1 MTWRPPMPA
10 RSPQRPLTTGR
21 RLLAD
26 GVDPNAAAQSLIGI
40 MGGNGADAVSA
51 LSSTRARLQQRV
63 SLQLAQRQV
72 AGRSLGRTRMLS
84 VQSEDTYVAYPDST
98 TNLLYQQFA
107 GPTDRSFDTA
117 NVMPFQLTFNPKTGQ
132 LTFDTGT
139 FVTPQQV
146 VGLSLNDFVKRVIHG
161 AERVTQAICNKVGEA
176 VTHFITT
183 INDGIEYAYKITVG
197 ALEDAVHVAVG
208 VLKSIVRDV
217 EHALQKAVEWLSFV
231 FSWDAIKATKEDIYN
246 RIVGKGSYP
255 GLVGQLRSW
264 EQRYVGKGL
273 QDLQTLFDNA
283 SKQILGA
290 LGGVNT
296 QFQNSTLQSQ
306 QQDGNDPKSMYN
318 MNGASAYT
326 PSSMITA
333 KVNANM
339 GGAQEL
345 PSLTALDSATNLI
358 DLAEKVLND
367 AKTALGP
374 TLNQLKTSFQQFID
388 SFRLL
393 ITDPGKFIGT
403 AFNKLTAMLGELAVL
418 LMEGVAAILASLV
431 GNLADMVDNII
442 SSLLSSIHI
451 PVVSTI
457 WNSIFGSS
465 MSYLDLV
472 CWMTAIPTSIITRA
486 ASSSVST
493 AQAVSGQAIALCM
506 AAIPGCA
513 IDGLCDY
520 KNVNPGTFPQ
530 MMDLALEAV
539 TLTLQFPFDFAT
551 NDDSLYVY
559 YAFTAIPFILN
570 GISAAIGKVKGPATA
585 FTKVWSQVATIMQF
599 SCGVFSV
606 LFASLAAFYFKAED
620 FIGPKHLKFCQNFF
634 WGLTDVCKQGLFFGP
649 EARIAVSITDFVF
662 PVSAA
667 AMGIAAS
674 ALE

>member
-1 MTWRPPMPA
+1 
-10 RSPQRPLTTGR
+10 
-21 RLLAD
+21 
-26 GVDPNAAAQSLIGI
+26 
-40 MGGNGADAVSA
+40 
-51 LSSTRARLQQRV
+51 
-63 SLQLAQRQV
+63 
-72 AGRSLGRTRMLS
+72 
-84 VQSEDTYVAYPDST
+84 
-98 TNLLYQQFA
+98 
-107 GPTDRSFDTA
+107 
-117 NVMPFQLTFNPKTGQ
+117 
-132 LTFDTGT
+132 
-139 FVTPQQV
+139 
-146 VGLSLNDFVKRVIHG
+146 
-161 AERVTQAICNKVGEA
+161 
-176 VTHFITT
+176 
-183 INDGIEYAYKITVG
+183 
-197 ALEDAVHVAVG
+197 
-208 VLKSIVRDV
+208 
-217 EHALQKAVEWLSFV
+217 
-231 FSWDAIKATKEDIYN
+231 
-246 RIVGKGSYP
+246 
-255 GLVGQLRSW
+255 
-264 EQRYVGKGL
+264 
-273 QDLQTLFDNA
+273 
-283 SKQILGA
+283 
-290 LGGVNT
+290 
-296 QFQNSTLQSQ
+296 
-306 QQDGNDPKSMYN
+306 
-318 MNGASAYT
+318 
-326 PSSMITA
+326 
-333 KVNANM
+333 
-339 GGAQEL
+339 
-345 PSLTALDSATNLI
+345 
-358 DLAEKVLND
+358 
-367 AKTALGP
+367 
-374 TLNQLKTSFQQFID
+374 
-388 SFRLL
+388 
-393 ITDPGKFIGT
+393 
-403 AFNKLTAMLGELAVL
+403 
-418 LMEGVAAILASLV
+418 
-431 GNLADMVDNII
+431 
-442 SSLLSSIHI
+442 
-451 PVVSTI
+451 
-457 WNSIFGSS
+457 